1 MVLMC
6 NSRPAGEDKTPP
18 QGPSPSPMMAWDLC
32 VPASPVPALALRPT
46 SPREGGRGK
55 WGAGS
60 SAWRVQGSKH
70 RG

>member
-6 NSRPAGEDKTPP
+6 NSRPAGEDNTL
-18 QGPSPSPMMAWDLC
+18 QGPSPSPIMAWDLC
-32 VPASPVPALALRPT
+32 VPARPVPALALQPV
-46 SPREGGRGK
+46 SSREGGRGK
-55 WGAGS
+55 WGARS

>member
-6 NSRPAGEDKTPP
+6 NSRPAGEDNTP
-18 QGPSPSPMMAWDLC
+18 QGPSPSAMMAWDLC
-32 VPASPVPALALRPT
+32 AGQPRACPDPAAHQS
-46 SPREGGRGK
+46 REGWERK
-55 WGAGS
+55 VGS